1 MSHQP
6 DVLLS
11 ILVVLAIGLVGF
23 IAYWLVHSLLDH
35 YRHVSERDNP
45 RYRDIGD
52 D

>member
-11 ILVVLAIGLVGF
+11 ILIVLAIGLVGF

-35 YRHVSERDNP
+35 YHRESARDNP
-45 RYRDIGD
+45 RYRETAD